1 MAFDPIVSLA
11 VIGLYGVLTLGI
23 GLYAWRHTSSKT
35 LDQYFLADRKI
46 GWFVGFFSIAASQFS
61 ALTMIGFIAFY
72 FNFGVG
78 AFIAITGGALLF
90 YAGSLYF
97 LAPRIWKVGKEFSH
111 ITPSDTVAQYY
122 DSPVLRYVVA
132 VGMIL
137 ALLPY
142 LQVQFSGIGIA
153 LEIGSGGMIPI
164 HVGTAIIAVIIAS
177 YTLLGG
183 MKSVAWVDTMQGVLL
198 LGGSFIGGLVL
209 LFTVG
214 GGIQDAF
221 AALMSQSPGL
231 VSVPGPKGVFDW
243 RHIVTFSLP
252 VFLGWLY
259 HPYIWMR
266 INYFENGEMMEHLPW
281 VFMGILW
288 LTQLGGFA
296 TVMAGAALIPDVAP
310 DRFLLLMYRQFF
322 PTAVFAVIASAAIA
336 AMMSSAS
343 SICHSI
349 GAVVSNDIL
358 QELRPSWSEERTVFW
373 GQATVLAAIGIAYG
387 ISTLDIQFILTS
399 GAAAAAVSTALV
411 LPQVVAALYGAR
423 WVTRTGAIA
432 GSIAGGGVALIL
444 LGVPGTPS
452 FFGVWDGF
460 WGVVVNL
467 VVFTGTSLVTGDTPP
482 SDTVESW
489 AETISRP
496 YSSF

>member
-1 MAFDPIVSLA
+1 MAFDPVVSLGIIA
-11 VIGLYGVLTLGI
+11 LYGVITLGI
-23 GLYAWRHTSSKT
+23 GLYAWTRSSSKT

-72 FNFGVG
+72 FNFGIG

-97 LAPRIWKVGKEFSH
+97 LAPRIWKVGTEFSH

-122 DSPVLRYVVA
+122 DSQALRYVVA

-153 LEIGSGGMIPI
+153 LEIGSGGLIPVP
-164 HVGTAIIAVIIAS
+164 VGAAIIALIIAV
-177 YTLLGG
+177 YTILGG
-183 MKSVAWVDTMQGVLL
+183 MKSVAWVDTMQGILL
-198 LGGSFIGGLVL
+198 LGASFVGGLVL

-214 GGIQDAF
+214 GGVQNAF
-221 AALMSQSPGL
+221 TTLLSQKPGL
-231 VSVPGPKGVFDW
+231 ISIPGPQGVFDW
-243 RHIVTFSLP
+243 RHILTFSIP

-281 VFMGILW
+281 VFMGIFW
-288 LTQLGGFA
+288 LTQFGGFA
-296 TVMAGAALIPDVAP
+296 TVLAGATIIPNVAP
-310 DRFLLLMYRQFF
+310 DKFLLLMYQRFF
-322 PTAVFAVIASAAIA
+322 PTAIFAVIASAAIA

-349 GAVVSNDIL
+349 AAVVSN
-358 QELRPSWSEERTVFW
+358 
-373 GQATVLAAIGIAYG
+373 
-387 ISTLDIQFILTS
+387 
-399 GAAAAAVSTALV
+399 
-411 LPQVVAALYGAR
+411 
-423 WVTRTGAIA
+423 
-432 GSIAGGGVALIL
+432 
-444 LGVPGTPS
+444 
-452 FFGVWDGF
+452 
-460 WGVVVNL
+460 
-467 VVFTGTSLVTGDTPP
+467 
-482 SDTVESW
+482 
-489 AETISRP
+489 
-496 YSSF
+496 